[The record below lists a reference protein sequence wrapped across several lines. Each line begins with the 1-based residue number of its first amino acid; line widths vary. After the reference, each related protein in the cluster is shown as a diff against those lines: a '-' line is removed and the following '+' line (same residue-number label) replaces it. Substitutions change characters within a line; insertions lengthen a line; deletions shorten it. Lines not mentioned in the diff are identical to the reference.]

1 MDHKGYELHWKDGTV
16 TKMVSDKIITVKK
29 EDMQSNEAYKKLEKV
44 VVEID
49 PTGQQLADLIV
60 EVLERNYL
68 SHSMVQFYDVV
79 DKRLFL
85 KVAQIKYKTFKD
97 NQYGV

>member
-1 MDHKGYELHWKDGTV
+1 
-16 TKMVSDKIITVKK
+16 
-29 EDMQSNEAYKKLEKV
+29 MQSNEAYKKLEKV

-49 PTGQQLADLIV
+49 PTGQQLAELILD
-60 EVLERNYL
+60 VLERNYL

-79 DKRLFL
+79 DDRLFL
-85 KVAQIKYKTFKD
+85 RVARIKYKTFKD

>member
-1 MDHKGYELHWKDGTV
+1 
-16 TKMVSDKIITVKK
+16 
-29 EDMQSNEAYKKLEKV
+29 MQSNEAYKKLEKV
-44 VVEID
+44 VIEID
-49 PTGQQLADLIV
+49 PTGQQLAELIV

-79 DKRLFL
+79 DDRMFL
-85 KVAQIKYKTFKD
+85 RVARIKYKTFKD

>member
-1 MDHKGYELHWKDGTV
+1 
-16 TKMVSDKIITVKK
+16 
-29 EDMQSNEAYKKLEKV
+29 MQSNEAYKKLEKV

-85 KVAQIKYKTFKD
+85 KVAQIKYKKFKD

>member
-1 MDHKGYELHWKDGTV
+1 
-16 TKMVSDKIITVKK
+16 
-29 EDMQSNEAYKKLEKV
+29 MQSNEAYKKLEKV

-79 DKRLFL
+79 DERLFL
-85 KVAQIKYKTFKD
+85 KVAQIKYKKFKD

>member
-1 MDHKGYELHWKDGTV
+1 
-16 TKMVSDKIITVKK
+16 
-29 EDMQSNEAYKKLEKV
+29 MQSNEAYKKLEKV

-79 DKRLFL
+79 DKHLFL

>member
-1 MDHKGYELHWKDGTV
+1 
-16 TKMVSDKIITVKK
+16 
-29 EDMQSNEAYKKLEKV
+29 MQSNEAYKKLEKV
-44 VVEID
+44 IVEID
-49 PTGQQLADLIV
+49 PTGQQLAELIV
-60 EVLERNYL
+60 DVLERNYL

-79 DKRLFL
+79 DERLFM

>member
-16 TKMVSDKIITVKK
+16 TKMVSDKIITIKK
-29 EDMQSNEAYKKLEKV
+29 EDMKSNEAYKKLEKV

-79 DKRLFL
+79 DKRLWRN
-85 KVAQIKYKTFKD
+85 VAQIKYQKYIDKK
-97 NQYGV
+97 YGI

>member
-1 MDHKGYELHWKDGTV
+1 
-16 TKMVSDKIITVKK
+16 
-29 EDMQSNEAYKKLEKV
+29 MQSNEAYKKLEKV

-49 PTGQQLADLIV
+49 PTGQQLAELIV
-60 EVLERNYL
+60 DVLERNYL
-68 SHSMVQFYDVV
+68 SNSMVQFYDVV

-85 KVAQIKYKTFKD
+85 KVAQIKYKKFKD

>member
-1 MDHKGYELHWKDGTV
+1 
-16 TKMVSDKIITVKK
+16 
-29 EDMQSNEAYKKLEKV
+29 MQSNEAYKKLEKV

-49 PTGQQLADLIV
+49 PTGQQLAELILD
-60 EVLERNYL
+60 VLERNYL

-79 DKRLFL
+79 DDRLFMR
-85 KVAQIKYKTFKD
+85 VARIKYKTFKD

>member
-1 MDHKGYELHWKDGTV
+1 
-16 TKMVSDKIITVKK
+16 
-29 EDMQSNEAYKKLEKV
+29 MQSNKAYKKLEKV

-68 SHSMVQFYDVV
+68 SSSMVQFYDVV

-85 KVAQIKYKTFKD
+85 KVAQIKYKKFKD

>member
-1 MDHKGYELHWKDGTV
+1 
-16 TKMVSDKIITVKK
+16 
-29 EDMQSNEAYKKLEKV
+29 MQSNEAYKKLEKV

-68 SHSMVQFYDVV
+68 SNSMVQFYDVV
-79 DKRLFL
+79 DKRLWR
-85 KVAQIKYKTFKD
+85 KVAQIKYQKFLEKK
-97 NQYGV
+97 YGV

>member
-1 MDHKGYELHWKDGTV
+1 
-16 TKMVSDKIITVKK
+16 
-29 EDMQSNEAYKKLEKV
+29 MQSNEAYKKLEKV

-85 KVAQIKYKTFKD
+85 KVAQIKYKRFKD

>member
-1 MDHKGYELHWKDGTV
+1 
-16 TKMVSDKIITVKK
+16 
-29 EDMQSNEAYKKLEKV
+29 MQSNESYKKLEKV
-44 VVEID
+44 VIEID
-49 PTGQQLADLIV
+49 PTGQQLAELIV
-60 EVLERNYL
+60 DVLERNYL

-85 KVAQIKYKTFKD
+85 KSAQIKYKAFKN

>member
-1 MDHKGYELHWKDGTV
+1 
-16 TKMVSDKIITVKK
+16 
-29 EDMQSNEAYKKLEKV
+29 MQSNEAYKKMEKV
-44 VVEID
+44 VIEID

-85 KVAQIKYKTFKD
+85 KVAQIKYKKFKD

>member
-1 MDHKGYELHWKDGTV
+1 
-16 TKMVSDKIITVKK
+16 
-29 EDMQSNEAYKKLEKV
+29 MQSNEAYKKLEKV

-60 EVLERNYL
+60 AVLERNYL

-79 DKRLFL
+79 DERLFL
-85 KVAQIKYKTFKD
+85 KVAQIKYKTFKE
-97 NQYGV
+97 NKYGV